1 MATLWITEHKKYPP
15 TKGGQVVPI
24 SSLEDVTTQKFT
36 VSGTSAQS
44 SALAT
49 TTKIVELYADAA
61 MHIKSDTNPTATT
74 SHRPI
79 PAGAPVYYSVDQEN
93 GKIAARTTA

>member
-1 MATLWITEHKKYPP
+1 MATLWITEHKGYTP
-15 TKGGQVVPI
+15 TAHGDMVPI

-44 SALAT
+44 SALAS
-49 TTKIVELYADAA
+49 TTKMVELYADVN

-74 SHRPI
+74 THRII
-79 PAGAPVYYSVDQEN
+79 PAGTPVFYSVDQGG
-93 GKIAARTTA
+93 GKIAARTLA